1 MGVFDLKESRFP
13 SILRDRAPSARVI
26 EEEPEWRQR
35 PAVPEAG
42 PQPRRIIPT
51 RWRAL
56 QQHTLEVRAATAG
69 NCHVVGIA
77 LRRINV
83 RLSFC
88 GRVMQDGVLMPGML
102 VANEPGLAVD
112 GLLRGPTDVLHLHI
126 PNGIIAECGEHTG
139 VGGTAVLPTSVST
152 VRDPAIE
159 RLGMALLDADQMDH
173 PLGHL
178 HADLISLAIVMRLLD
193 AARKTAAGR
202 RPKISGLARWRLR
215 RVLDFIDG
223 HLAEPISLADLA
235 AASGLT
241 RMHFAA
247 QFRAATGVRPHEY
260 LLRRRIERAQEMLR
274 GSKEPIVDVALQV
287 GFQTQAHF
295 TSTFRKFVGQ
305 PPGAWCREQDF
316 GAGAIGT
323 EPRSATYDRAAR
335 ERRAVA

>member
-1 MGVFDLKESRFP
+1 MGVFDSGESRFP
-13 SILRDRAPSARVI
+13 FILRDRLPPAWII
-26 EEEPEWRQR
+26 EEEPTWRQR
-35 PAVPEAG
+35 PAIPDAG

-51 RWRAL
+51 RWRAF
-56 QQHTLEVRAATAG
+56 QQHTLEVRATTAG

-77 LRRINV
+77 LRRINI

-88 GRVMQDGVLMPGML
+88 GNVVQDGALMPGML

-139 VGGTAVLPTSVST
+139 VGGTAALPTNVSAA
-152 VRDPAIE
+152 RDPAIE
-159 RLGMALLDADQMDH
+159 RLGMALLDADQIGH
-173 PLGHL
+173 PLGHIY
-178 HADLISLAIVMRLLD
+178 ADSISLAIVTKLLD
-193 AARKTAAGR
+193 AARKTAAGGP
-202 RPKISGLARWRLR
+202 PKISGLAKWRLK

-223 HLAEPISLADLA
+223 NLAEPISLADLA

-247 QFRAATGVRPHEY
+247 QFRATTGVRPHEY

-274 GSKEPIVDVALQV
+274 GSKDPIVDVALQV

-305 PPGAWCREQDF
+305 PPRAWCREQDD
-316 GAGAIGT
+316 GAGVSGT
-323 EPRSATYDRAAR
+323 
-335 ERRAVA
+335 

>member
-1 MGVFDLKESRFP
+1 M
-13 SILRDRAPSARVI
+13 
-26 EEEPEWRQR
+26 
-35 PAVPEAG
+35 
-42 PQPRRIIPT
+42 
-51 RWRAL
+51 
-56 QQHTLEVRAATAG
+56 TAG

-77 LRRINV
+77 LRRINI

-88 GRVMQDGVLMPGML
+88 GNVVQDGALMPGML

-139 VGGTAVLPTSVST
+139 VGGTAALPTNVSAA
-152 VRDPAIE
+152 RDPAIE
-159 RLGMALLDADQMDH
+159 RLGMALLDADQIGH
-173 PLGHL
+173 PLGHIY
-178 HADLISLAIVMRLLD
+178 ADSISLAIVTKLLD
-193 AARKTAAGR
+193 AARKTAAGGL
-202 RPKISGLARWRLR
+202 PKTSGLAKWRLK

-223 HLAEPISLADLA
+223 NLAEPISLADLA

-247 QFRAATGVRPHEY
+247 QFRATTGVRPHEY

-274 GSKEPIVDVALQV
+274 GSKDPIVDVALQV

-305 PPGAWCREQDF
+305 PPRAWCREQDD
-316 GAGAIGT
+316 GAGVSGT
-323 EPRSATYDRAAR
+323 
-335 ERRAVA
+335 